1 MSGCEGIQSSPL
13 ECEVFARGWVLFTL
27 KVGFVC
33 SYNLYVLPLL
43 DLYPGITSN
52 SPDCRRRTVGSRK
65 IEVVK
70 VRVVDIVV
78 GRHCSAKEE
87 DNSHPHPPPTEEVL
101 LTAAGSDS
109 KSSMP
114 LHNEGLSKNDIE
126 QQQLTPLSKSI
137 MEPSSPAE
145 NDTKPPPSMH
155 QPLHLASST
164 ENTTSIMKG
173 DMNNVASVSFFTIF
187 ILILMG
193 CLLVLLYYPSFLYFV
208 SGEIS
213 KYICGDW

>member
-1 MSGCEGIQSSPL
+1 M
-13 ECEVFARGWVLFTL
+13 
-27 KVGFVC
+27 
-33 SYNLYVLPLL
+33 
-43 DLYPGITSN
+43 
-52 SPDCRRRTVGSRK
+52 
-65 IEVVK
+65 
-70 VRVVDIVV
+70 RVVDIVV

-208 SGEIS
+208 SGKIG
-213 KYICGDW
+213 KYICGDITRFFD

>member
-1 MSGCEGIQSSPL
+1 
-13 ECEVFARGWVLFTL
+13 
-27 KVGFVC
+27 
-33 SYNLYVLPLL
+33 
-43 DLYPGITSN
+43 
-52 SPDCRRRTVGSRK
+52 
-65 IEVVK
+65 
-70 VRVVDIVV
+70 
-78 GRHCSAKEE
+78 
-87 DNSHPHPPPTEEVL
+87 
-101 LTAAGSDS
+101 
-109 KSSMP
+109 MP

-193 CLLVLLYYPSFLYFV
+193 CHWYYFLLVSFFNISFCISSINFALTKLLLRSFFIF
-208 SGEIS
+208 IS
-213 KYICGDW
+213 SH